1 MTDVSDRATEREE
14 AQREDALEQQAYRAG
29 LRGKTFNDS
38 AMNCRVCDEPI
49 PMERRAAVPG
59 VKTCIDCQRLRER
72 GGQ

>member
-49 PMERRAAVPG
+49 PMERRKAVPG
-59 VKTCIDCQRLRER
+59 VQTCVECQAMLER
-72 GGQ
+72 GVK